1 MKIGIASD
9 HRGYKLK
16 EKVKKYLNK
25 KNIEFIDYGTDSSLS
40 VDSFDYAMKL
50 CSGINNNE
58 VNCGFLICWTGN
70 GMAIAANK
78 VPGIICAKVDNAR
91 EAKLAREHN
100 NANVLS
106 FSSLLYTLDVKD
118 IIDAYLKAQF
128 LEEERLV
135 RRLEK
140 LKEYEKSIFKSTFT
154 KKKSSIRKKISENEE

>member
-1 MKIGIASD
+1 MRIGIASD

-16 EKVKKYLNK
+16 EKIKKYFNK
-25 KNIEFIDYGTDSSLS
+25 KNIEFIDYGTDSGLS

-50 CSGINNNE
+50 CEGIKNNE
-58 VNCGFLICWTGN
+58 VDNGFLICWTGN

-91 EAKLAREHN
+91 EARLAREHN

-106 FSSLLYTLDVKD
+106 FSSQLYTIDVKD
-118 IIDAYLKAQF
+118 IIDAYLKAHF

-135 RRLEK
+135 RRLSK
-140 LKEYEKSIFKSTFT
+140 LKDYEKSVFKATT
-154 KKKSSIRKKISENEE
+154 KRKVKRKKDSENEE